1 LDESPQDPTS
11 SFELLKQARAG
22 NGQALETLLA
32 RYLPRLRR
40 WASGRLPHGARDL
53 VDTEDIVQETL
64 IRALRHIDTFE
75 YRREGAL
82 QAYLRQAVHNRITD
96 QARRI
101 ARRPR
106 GDELT
111 SGVADLGPSPLE
123 QSIGNEALERYERA
137 LQRLTQD
144 DREAV
149 ILRVELGCQY
159 SEVAQALQKP
169 SVGAARMAIIR
180 AIARL
185 GREMTHGQ

>member
-1 LDESPQDPTS
+1 
-11 SFELLKQARAG
+11 
-22 NGQALETLLA
+22 
-32 RYLPRLRR
+32 
-40 WASGRLPHGARDL
+40 

-75 YRREGAL
+75 HRREGAL

-101 ARRPR
+101 GRRPQR
-106 GDELT
+106 GELT
-111 SGVADLGPSPLE
+111 PGVADLAPSPLE
-123 QSIGNEALERYERA
+123 QCIGSEAIERYERA
-137 LQRLTQD
+137 LQRLTPD

-149 ILRVELGCQY
+149 ILRVELGCDY

-169 SVGAARMAIIR
+169 SVGAARMATIR